1 MARFQGNPTPD
12 AAALPFGWIGHTAK
26 LTALQGA
33 DVRVAMAEAGVRSGD
48 GLVDD
53 AAPIGPAEFL
63 LMCRLIINAV
73 EDEMHGAARSRML
86 LGTANM
92 VVRAMASSRT
102 LQEAIETAVRF
113 FVIAGAYCR
122 LELRVDEG
130 EASLL
135 IRSDSGDLQTQPI
148 VEEMFMTFLH
158 IQLSHLL
165 GFLLPVTRFG
175 TTSHGHPRLGAE
187 HPYLLCPV
195 VRANVTG
202 FTFPAAYLAFPCR
215 ARMGALPRLEAEFAW
230 IARHGEAR
238 SGLVGQADANS
249 LSGDVYRILLDGD
262 RPFDDCS
269 RTLGMTPAELR
280 RGLWQ
285 DGASFRRLRQA
296 ALVARARPYL
306 MAGSGIDDLADV
318 LGYSDGRSFRRALKA
333 ATGLGIADLRIAEN
347 ALPGG
352 APEPVLAALRREE
365 IA

>member
-1 MARFQGNPTPD
+1 VARMQASDTAD
-12 AAALPFGWIGHTAK
+12 ATALPFGWIGHTAK
-26 LTALQGA
+26 LTALDGA
-33 DVRVAMAEAGVRSGD
+33 DVRVAMAEAGVRTGD

-53 AAPIGPAEFL
+53 TAPIGPAEFL

-102 LQEAIETAVRF
+102 LQDAIETAVRF

-122 LELRVDEG
+122 LELRVDDG
-130 EASLL
+130 VASLL
-135 IRSDSGDLQTQPI
+135 IRSDSGDFQTQPI

-165 GFLLPVTRFG
+165 GFLLPVSRFG
-175 TTSHGHPRLGAE
+175 TTSPRHPSLGAE
-187 HPYLLCPV
+187 HPYLLCSV
-195 VRANVTG
+195 VQANVTG
-202 FTFPAAYLAFPCR
+202 FALPAAYLGFPCR
-215 ARMGALPRLEAEFAW
+215 ARVGALPRLEAEFAW
-230 IARHGEAR
+230 IARHGEVR
-238 SGLVGQADANS
+238 SGLLGHEDTDG
-249 LSGDVYRILLDGD
+249 LSGDVYRSLLDCD

-269 RTLGMTPAELR
+269 QVLGLTAAELR

-285 DGASFRRLRQA
+285 EGTSFRRLRQA
-296 ALVARARPYL
+296 ALVARARPHL
-306 MAGSGIDDLADV
+306 LAGSGVDDLADV

-333 ATGLGIADLRIAEN
+333 ATGLGIAELRAAEVP
-347 ALPGG
+347 LPGG
-352 APEPVLAALRREE
+352 APESILAALRREE

>member
-1 MARFQGNPTPD
+1 MQGSVTPE
-12 AAALPFGWIGHTAK
+12 AGALPFGWIGHTAK
-26 LTALQGA
+26 LTALAGS
-33 DVRVAMAEAGVRSGD
+33 DVRLAMADAGVRTGD

-53 AAPIGPAEFL
+53 TAPIGPAEFL

-122 LELRVDEG
+122 LELRVDDG
-130 EASLL
+130 VASLL
-135 IRSDSGDLQTQPI
+135 IRSDSGDLHTQPI

-165 GFLLPVTRFG
+165 GFMLPVTRFG
-175 TTSHGHPRLGAE
+175 TTSPRHPTLGAE

-202 FTFPAAYLAFPCR
+202 FTLPAAYLGFPCR

-230 IARHGEAR
+230 IARHGEVR
-238 SGLVGQADANS
+238 SGLLDHEDTDGV
-249 LSGDVYRILLDGD
+249 SGDVYRTLLDCD
-262 RPFDDCS
+262 QPFDDCA
-269 RTLGMTPAELR
+269 RALGTTSGELR
-280 RGLWQ
+280 RGLWLE
-285 DGASFRRLRQA
+285 GASFRRLRQA
-296 ALVARARPYL
+296 ALVARARPHL
-306 MAGSGIDDLADV
+306 LAGSGIDDLAEV

-333 ATGLGIADLRIAEN
+333 ATGLGITELRAAETP
-347 ALPGG
+347 LPGG
-352 APEPVLAALRREE
+352 APEPVLSALRREE

>member
-1 MARFQGNPTPD
+1 VATIQGSVTPE
-12 AAALPFGWIGHTAK
+12 ATALPFGWIGHTAK
-26 LTALQGA
+26 LTALGGT
-33 DVRVAMAEAGVRSGD
+33 DVRLGMAEAGVRTGD
-48 GLVDD
+48 GPVDD

-175 TTSHGHPRLGAE
+175 TTSPRHPGLGGE

-202 FTFPAAYLAFPCR
+202 FALPAAYLGFPCR

-230 IARHGEAR
+230 IARHGEVR
-238 SGLVGQADANS
+238 SGQLDHEDTDS
-249 LSGDVYRILLDGD
+249 LSGEVYRSLLDLD
-262 RPFDDCS
+262 RPFEDCS
-269 RTLGMTPAELR
+269 RALGLGPAELR
-280 RGLWQ
+280 RGLWLE
-285 DGASFRRLRQA
+285 GASFRRLRQA
-296 ALVARARPYL
+296 ALVARARPHL
-306 MAGSGIDDLADV
+306 LAGSGIDDLAEL

-333 ATGLGIADLRIAEN
+333 ATGLGIAELRAKE
-347 ALPGG
+347 APLPGG
-352 APEPVLAALRREE
+352 APAPVLAALRREE

>member
-1 MARFQGNPTPD
+1 MAGMQGSVSRE
-12 AAALPFGWIGHTAK
+12 AGALPFGWIGHTAK
-26 LTALQGA
+26 LTALAGS
-33 DVRVAMAEAGVRSGD
+33 DVRLAMADAGVRSGD

-53 AAPIGPAEFL
+53 TAPIGPAEFL

-92 VVRAMASSRT
+92 VVRAMASART

-122 LELRVDEG
+122 LELRVDDG
-130 EASLL
+130 VASLL
-135 IRSDSGDLQTQPI
+135 IRSDSGDLHTQPI

-175 TTSHGHPRLGAE
+175 TTSPRHPTLGAE

-202 FTFPAAYLAFPCR
+202 FTLPAAYLGFPCR
-215 ARMGALPRLEAEFAW
+215 ARIGALPRLEAEFAW
-230 IARHGEAR
+230 IARHGEIR
-238 SGLVGQADANS
+238 SGHLDREDTDGVAGE
-249 LSGDVYRILLDGD
+249 VYRTLLACD
-262 RPFDDCS
+262 RPFDDCA
-269 RTLGMTPAELR
+269 RALGTTAGELR
-280 RGLWQ
+280 RGLWLE
-285 DGASFRRLRQA
+285 GASFRRLRQA
-296 ALVARARPYL
+296 ALVARARPHL
-306 MAGSGIDDLADV
+306 LAGSGIDDLAEL

-333 ATGLGIADLRIAEN
+333 ATGLGIAELRAAEPP
-347 ALPGG
+347 LPGG
-352 APEPVLAALRREE
+352 APEAVLTALRREE

>member
-1 MARFQGNPTPD
+1 MQGIVTPD

-26 LTALQGA
+26 LTADAGT
-33 DVRVAMAEAGVRSGD
+33 DVRHIMAEAGIRSGE

-53 AAPIGPAEFL
+53 DAPIGPAEFL

-122 LELRVDEG
+122 LELRVDDG
-130 EASLL
+130 VASLL
-135 IRSDSGDLQTQPI
+135 IRSDSGDLHTQPI

-175 TTSHGHPRLGAE
+175 TTSPQHPLLGAE

-195 VRANVTG
+195 TRANVTG
-202 FTFPAAYLAFPCR
+202 FALPAAYLGFPCR

-230 IARHGEAR
+230 IARHGEVR
-238 SGLVGQADANS
+238 SGLLDHDDTDS
-249 LSGDVYRILLDGD
+249 LSGEVYRSLLDRD
-262 RPFDDCS
+262 RPFEDCS
-269 RTLGMTPAELR
+269 RVLGMTAAELR
-280 RGLWQ
+280 RGLWLE
-285 DGASFRRLRQA
+285 GASFRRLRRA
-296 ALVARARPYL
+296 ALVARARPHL
-306 MAGSGIDDLADV
+306 LAGRGVDDLADV

-333 ATGLGIADLRIAEN
+333 ATGLGIADLRAAETP
-347 ALPGG
+347 LPGG
-352 APEPVLAALRREE
+352 APAPVLTALRREE